1 MGFLWNWTFTSKN
14 PPHPPTLIVI
24 NRNIYKTEVKTKF
37 QSALSLVICEA
48 FECFILTQKCS
59 SVMLHANIANP
70 VLAVDSDW

>member
-1 MGFLWNWTFTSKN
+1 MELDFHFQKSSTSSN
-14 PPHPPTLIVI
+14 IVI
-24 NRNIYKTEVKTKF
+24 TRNIYETEVKTKF